1 MGMVKNKYN
10 DNINS
15 FFIIWHPITSRIAG
29 SNPNAAALLE
39 QTTVVQ
45 LWSEPA
51 WV

>member
-15 FFIIWHPITSRIAG
+15 FLIIWHPITSTAAG

-39 QTTVVQ
+39 QTISVQ
-45 LWSEPA
+45 R
-51 WV
+51 